1 MPAIVGKADSYVELP
16 WMAFAAGAAFAALAF
31 VIADALRPHWT
42 LSYTALLHATVI
54 LSAGG
59 ASVLLV
65 IFAPPYAR
73 LLLRPSQVDIEIRQ
87 YVYLLG
93 TYLIGSR
100 KVPPAAHAVLRQGRG
115 RLEEQGHGD
124 NRRIHHDIRQLGGIR
139 QQLVIE
145 RQLVLGWRRQFRR
158 RRCVR
163 RLVDLRGP
171 IPRSKLRIR
180 TKSRSRRNP
189 WRRPSELPSS

>member
-16 WMAFAAGAAFAALAF
+16 WMAFAAGAAFAAF

-73 LLLRPSQVDIEIRQ
+73 SSCVH
-87 YVYLLG
+87 
-93 TYLIGSR
+93 R
-100 KVPPAAHAVLRQGRG
+100 K
-115 RLEEQGHGD
+115 
-124 NRRIHHDIRQLGGIR
+124 
-139 QQLVIE
+139 
-145 RQLVLGWRRQFRR
+145 
-158 RRCVR
+158 
-163 RLVDLRGP
+163 
-171 IPRSKLRIR
+171 S
-180 TKSRSRRNP
+180 TSRSASTCICSGRT
-189 WRRPSELPSS
+189 

>member
-16 WMAFAAGAAFAALAF
+16 WMAFAAGAAFAAF

-73 LLLRPSQVDIEIRQ
+73 LFLRPSQVDIEVRQ

-93 TYLIGSR
+93 TYLIGYPLAKFR
-100 KVPPAAHAVLRQGRG
+100 LQHMPWYVKAAADLKSKGTAT
-115 RLEEQGHGD
+115 
-124 NRRIHHDIRQLGGIR
+124 IGGFT
-139 QQLVIE
+139 VTS
-145 RQLVLGWRRQFRR
+145 G
-158 RRCVR
+158 
-163 RLVDLRGP
+163 
-171 IPRSKLRIR
+171 
-180 TKSRSRRNP
+180 
-189 WRRPSELPSS
+189 SSGGSGSSWSSSGSSFSGGGGSSGGGGASGSW